1 MYLHPFLMFTTR
13 GAIIWMVQAVASLQI
28 AHCSWLGNCLLIQ
41 IGNNLMDLCV
51 GTPGD
56 THTVQVKQPLMAQM
70 ND

>member
-1 MYLHPFLMFTTR
+1 MVS
-13 GAIIWMVQAVASLQI
+13 AIASLQI

-56 THTVQVKQPLMAQM
+56 THAVQVKQPLMAQM
-70 ND
+70 NN